1 MYRTVA
7 GSPLRSV
14 STSRSR
20 AENVESFKTGT
31 RRFDCLVASR
41 LARVGTQP
49 SIKPPCN
56 DHRHPNHL
64 RSANSGPRNR
74 SALGMNPAPAQCV
87 QHLENSRCNQQLRH
101 DRTALLRC
109 IRSRDPTRSG
119 RYRVQ
124 CQRSPL
130 QPGHSCCELYRLRWS
145 LAQLRVDD
153 RRPPVSSYCSDHLPH
168 SRPANRIGSN
178 RQTACIRIFASLS
191 LLTDLQQQC
200 PPHPIIRKS

>member
-119 RYRVQ
+119 LPKT
-124 CQRSPL
+124 CGWPL
-130 QPGHSCCELYRLRWS
+130 PYTRIWWLGTELNRIHW
-145 LAQLRVDD
+145 
-153 RRPPVSSYCSDHLPH
+153 PF
-168 SRPANRIGSN
+168 RPALCRRVPEPNLVDGARLELAFHGC
-178 RQTACIRIFASLS
+178 R
-191 LLTDLQQQC
+191 
-200 PPHPIIRKS
+200 P